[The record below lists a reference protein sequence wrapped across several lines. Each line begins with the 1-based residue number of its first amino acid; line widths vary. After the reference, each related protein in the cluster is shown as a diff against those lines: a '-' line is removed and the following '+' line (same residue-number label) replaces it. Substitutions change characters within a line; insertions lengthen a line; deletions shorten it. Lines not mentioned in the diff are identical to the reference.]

1 MFDLLNQ
8 KSLCLQYENNVETK
22 KDPDSLTVK
31 TIVLMQGAREFERK
45 NYADMTNMMQ
55 LLLYLTIMYY
65 KRTTF
70 SVNLWR
76 ND

>member
-1 MFDLLNQ
+1 
-8 KSLCLQYENNVETK
+8 
-22 KDPDSLTVK
+22 
-31 TIVLMQGAREFERK
+31 MQGATEFERK
-45 NYADMTNMMQ
+45 NYADMTKMMQ

-76 ND
+76 KD